1 MKSNWKEFKRG
12 LLAGVPI
19 GLGYL
24 SVAFTFGIMGVSMGL
39 TWWETLLISMTT
51 VTSAGQFAALG
62 IMVCPGQYIQMLIAQ
77 ITINIR
83 YSFMSISLAQK
94 ADASMNTPSRA
105 LLGFMMTD
113 EVFAVASQERAVS
126 RIFFA
131 GLSVLPYL
139 GWSLGTLLGAVL
151 GSVLPDRV
159 ISAMGLAIYGM
170 FIAIVI
176 PELKKSRPVAVVCL
190 IAVLLSCAFTYLP
203 VLSSISSGLVISIC
217 AILAAAIGAVLY
229 PISETNPNSVR
240 KSDMNLTQYVIYLAI
255 IAGSTYLIRA
265 IPFTL
270 AKNKVQNRFIQSFL
284 YYIPYAVLTVM
295 TIPAVFTATS
305 SVISAVCGVIAAVLL
320 AYKGKGLTTV
330 AIISCVVVFLAESVL

>member
-1 MKSNWKEFKRG
+1 MKLKMKEFKRG
-12 LLAGVPI
+12 LLSGVPI

-24 SVAFTFGIMGVSMGL
+24 SVAFTFGIMGVSTGL

-51 VTSAGQFAALG
+51 VTSAGQFAALN
-62 IMVCPGQYIQMLIAQ
+62 IMASPGQYIQMLIAQ

-94 ADASMNTPSRA
+94 ADESLNTPSRA
-105 LLGFMMTD
+105 ILGFMMTD

-151 GSVLPDRV
+151 GSVLPDCV

-190 IAVLLSCAFTYLP
+190 IAVLLSYAFTYLP
-203 VLSSISSGLVISIC
+203 MLSSISSGLVISIC
-217 AILAAAIGAVLY
+217 AILAAAIGAVLF
-229 PISETNPNSVR
+229 PISEN
-240 KSDMNLTQYVIYLAI
+240 
-255 IAGSTYLIRA
+255 
-265 IPFTL
+265 
-270 AKNKVQNRFIQSFL
+270 QS
-284 YYIPYAVLTVM
+284 
-295 TIPAVFTATS
+295 
-305 SVISAVCGVIAAVLL
+305 
-320 AYKGKGLTTV
+320 
-330 AIISCVVVFLAESVL
+330 